1 MRKIFSVTSR
11 QVRRLAMEYAES
23 GEKKSFQQLLQQ
35 LYERGEY
42 QPHPTSLDLDRR

>member
-23 GEKKSFQQLLQQ
+23 GEKKSFQQDVYKRQHLVLQRIH
-35 LYERGEY
+35 L
-42 QPHPTSLDLDRR
+42 